1 MPLSHKIIKQG
12 QSFTKDSRSFI
23 IQTEMTAAKRPEV
36 EEILNEQPLEE
47 PIEVEQARALLLEAN
62 QKKQVIL
69 SEAQNEANLL
79 KDTAEK
85 KGFEEGENR
94 GYETGYIS
102 GYAAGI
108 KQAEEESQRLRE
120 TIHNMLIEAQE
131 VVESYY
137 QAKRTEFIELA
148 GHMAET
154 IVHKTIDVSSNQVM
168 DLIKPVL
175 HRLKR
180 EDQFIT
186 LMVRPEQKEL
196 VKEKVKEFEK
206 ENQDIRFAVLS
217 DNTLDKNGCVVE
229 NVHAIVDLQVRKQL
243 DAMIDEMKNV
253 E

>member
-12 QSFTKDSRSFI
+12 QSFTRDSRSF

-36 EEILNEQPLEE
+36 EEILSEQLLEE
-47 PIEVEQARALLLEAN
+47 PIELEQARALLREAD

-69 SEAQNEANLL
+69 SEAQKEANQMREI
-79 KDTAEK
+79 AEK
-85 KGFEEGENR
+85 QGFEEGQMR
-94 GYETGYIS
+94 GRETGYTA
-102 GYAAGI
+102 GYAAGM

-154 IVHKTIDVSSNQVM
+154 IVHKTIDVSSHQVM

-229 NVHAIVDLQVRKQL
+229 NAHAIVDLQVRKQL
-243 DAMIDEMKNV
+243 DAMIDEMKNA

>member
-1 MPLSHKIIKQG
+1 MPSSHKIIKQG
-12 QSFTKDSRSFI
+12 QSFTRDSRSF

-36 EEILNEQPLEE
+36 EEILSEQLLEE
-47 PIEVEQARALLLEAN
+47 PIEVEQARALLREAD

-69 SEAQNEANLL
+69 SEAQKEANQM
-79 KDTAEK
+79 KEIAEK
-85 KGFEEGENR
+85 QGFEEGQIR
-94 GYETGYIS
+94 GREA
-102 GYAAGI
+102 GYAAGM

-154 IVHKTIDVSSNQVM
+154 IVHKTIDVSSDQVM

-229 NVHAIVDLQVRKQL
+229 NAHAIVDLQVRKQL
-243 DAMIDEMKNV
+243 DAMIDEMKNA

>member
-12 QSFTKDSRSFI
+12 QSFTQDSRSF
-23 IQTEMTAAKRPEV
+23 IQTEMTAAKRPE
-36 EEILNEQPLEE
+36 EEDDSSEQQLEE
-47 PIEVEQARALLLEAN
+47 PIEVLQARALLNETQ
-62 QKKQVIL
+62 QKKQTIL
-69 SEAQNEANLL
+69 LEAQKEATLL
-79 KDTAEK
+79 KETAEK
-85 KGFEEGENR
+85 SGFAEGKSK
-94 GYETGYIS
+94 GYETGYTS
-102 GYAAGI
+102 GYAAGM

-120 TIHNMLIEAQE
+120 TIHNMLNEAQE
-131 VVESYY
+131 VVENYY

-154 IVHKTIDVSSNQVM
+154 IVHKSIDVSSDQVM

-206 ENQDIRFAVLS
+206 ENQDIRFAILS

-243 DAMIDEMKNV
+243 DAMIDEMKNA

>member
-1 MPLSHKIIKQG
+1 MPSSHKIIKQG
-12 QSFTKDSRSFI
+12 QSFTRDSRSFI
-23 IQTEMTAAKRPEV
+23 ETDMTAAKRPDM
-36 EEILNEQPLEE
+36 EEILSEQLLEE
-47 PIEVEQARALLLEAN
+47 PIEVEQARALLLEAS
-62 QKKQVIL
+62 QKKLAIL
-69 SEAQNEANLL
+69 SEAQNEANQMREI
-79 KDTAEK
+79 AEK
-85 KGFEEGENR
+85 QGFEEGQRN
-94 GYETGYIS
+94 GYETGYIA

-229 NVHAIVDLQVRKQL
+229 NTHAIVDLQVRKQL

>member
-1 MPLSHKIIKQG
+1 MPSFHKIIKQG

-23 IQTEMTAAKRPEV
+23 ETDMTAAKRPDM
-36 EEILNEQPLEE
+36 EEILSEQLLEE
-47 PIEVEQARALLLEAN
+47 PIEVEQARALLLEAS
-62 QKKQVIL
+62 QKKLAIL
-69 SEAQNEANLL
+69 SEAQNEANQMREI
-79 KDTAEK
+79 AEK
-85 KGFEEGENR
+85 QGFEEGQRN
-94 GYETGYIS
+94 GYETGYIA

-196 VKEKVKEFEK
+196 VKEKVL
-206 ENQDIRFAVLS
+206 I
-217 DNTLDKNGCVVE
+217 DKFKKYNDMLVS
-229 NVHAIVDLQVRKQL
+229 N
-243 DAMIDEMKNV
+243 
-253 E
+253 

>member
-12 QSFTKDSRSFI
+12 QSFTRDSRSF

-36 EEILNEQPLEE
+36 KEILSEQLLEE
-47 PIEVEQARALLLEAN
+47 PIEVEQARALLREAD

-69 SEAQNEANLL
+69 SEAQKEANQM
-79 KDTAEK
+79 KEIAEK
-85 KGFEEGENR
+85 QGFEEGQIR
-94 GYETGYIS
+94 GREMGYTA
-102 GYAAGI
+102 GYAAGM

-154 IVHKTIDVSSNQVM
+154 IVHKTIDVSSDQVM

-229 NVHAIVDLQVRKQL
+229 NAHAIVDLQVRKQL
-243 DAMIDEMKNV
+243 DAMIDEMKNA

>member
-12 QSFTKDSRSFI
+12 QSFTQDSRSFI
-23 IQTEMTAAKRPEV
+23 ETEMAATYYPA
-36 EEILNEQPLEE
+36 EEEEEEYTSGLPLEE
-47 PIEVEQARALLLEAN
+47 PIEVMQAKVLLDETRKKEQA
-62 QKKQVIL
+62 IL
-69 SEAQNEANLL
+69 SEAQKEASRL
-79 KDTAEK
+79 KEIAVKT
-85 KGFEEGENR
+85 GFEEGTVQGHQE
-94 GYETGYIS
+94 GYI
-102 GYAAGI
+102 AGM
-108 KQAEEESQRLRE
+108 KQAEEESQRLRV
-120 TIHNMLIEAQE
+120 TIHNMLDEAQE
-131 VVESYY
+131 VVENYY
-137 QAKRTEFIELA
+137 QSKKIEFLELA

-154 IVHKTIDVSSNQVM
+154 IVHKTIDVSSEQVM

-229 NVHAIVDLQVRKQL
+229 NAHAIVDLQVRKQL
-243 DAMIDEMKNV
+243 DAMITEMKNV

>member
-12 QSFTKDSRSFI
+12 QSFTRDSRSF

-36 EEILNEQPLEE
+36 EEILNEQLLEE
-47 PIEVEQARALLLEAN
+47 PIEVEQARALLREAN

-69 SEAQNEANLL
+69 SEAQKEANQM
-79 KDTAEK
+79 KEIAEK
-85 KGFEEGENR
+85 QGFEEGQTR
-94 GYETGYIS
+94 GRETGYTA
-102 GYAAGI
+102 GYAAGM
-108 KQAEEESQRLRE
+108 KQSEEESQRLRE

-131 VVESYY
+131 VVENYY

-154 IVHKTIDVSSNQVM
+154 IVHKTIDVSSDQVM

-186 LMVRPEQKEL
+186 LLVRPEQKEL

-229 NVHAIVDLQVRKQL
+229 NAHAIVDLQVRKQL
-243 DAMIDEMKNV
+243 DAMIDEMKNA

>member
-12 QSFTKDSRSFI
+12 QSFTQDSRSFI
-23 IQTEMTAAKRPEV
+23 HTEMTADKRPE
-36 EEILNEQPLEE
+36 EESYSNDDQIVE
-47 PIEVEQARALLLEAN
+47 PIEALQARALLDETR
-62 QKKQVIL
+62 KKKHLIL
-69 SEAQNEANLL
+69 SEAEQEASKL
-79 KDTAEK
+79 KETAER
-85 KGFEEGENR
+85 KGFEEGKTK
-94 GYETGYIS
+94 GYETGYTT
-102 GYAAGI
+102 GYAVGM
-108 KQAEEESQRLRE
+108 KQADEESKRMRE
-120 TIHNMLIEAQE
+120 TIRHMLDEAQE
-131 VVESYY
+131 VVEHYY
-137 QAKRTEFIELA
+137 QAKKNEFIELA

-154 IVHKTIDVSSNQVM
+154 IVHQNIDASSDQVM

-229 NVHAIVDLQVRKQL
+229 NTHAIVDLQVRKQL
-243 DAMIDEMKNV
+243 DAMIDEMKNA

>member
-1 MPLSHKIIKQG
+1 MPSSHKIIKQG
-12 QSFTKDSRSFI
+12 QSFTQESRSFI
-23 IQTEMTAAKRPEV
+23 QTEMLAVKRPKESDQGHSSGLPV
-36 EEILNEQPLEE
+36 VE
-47 PIEVEQARALLLEAN
+47 PIEVMQAKVLLDETHE
-62 QKKQVIL
+62 KKRVIL
-69 SEAQNEANLL
+69 SEAQEEAKQL
-79 KDTAEK
+79 KEKAKK
-85 KGFEEGENR
+85 KGLEEGTAQ
-94 GYETGYIS
+94 GYEMGYT
-102 GYAAGI
+102 AGM
-108 KQAEEESQRLRE
+108 KKAEEESLRLRE
-120 TIHNMLIEAQE
+120 TIHNMLDEAQE

-137 QAKRTEFIELA
+137 QAKKNAFIDLA

-154 IVHKTIDVSSNQVM
+154 IVHKSIDVSSDQVM

-217 DNTLDKNGCVVE
+217 DNTLDKNGCIVE
-229 NVHAIVDLQVRKQL
+229 NAHAIVDLQVRKQL
-243 DAMIDEMKNV
+243 DAMIDEMKNS

>member
-1 MPLSHKIIKQG
+1 MPSSHRIIKQG
-12 QSFTKDSRSFI
+12 QAFTHASRSFI
-23 IQTEMTAAKRPEV
+23 ETEMATKKYPE
-36 EEILNEQPLEE
+36 EEEDYTSSLPLEE
-47 PIEVEQARALLLEAN
+47 PIEVIQAKVLLQETRKKEQT
-62 QKKQVIL
+62 IL
-69 SEAQNEANLL
+69 SEAQQEASQL
-79 KDTAEK
+79 KETAEK
-85 KGFEEGENR
+85 KGYKEGTVR
-94 GYETGYIS
+94 GYETGY
-102 GYAAGI
+102 AAGM

-120 TIHNMLIEAQE
+120 TIHNMLDEAQE
-131 VVESYY
+131 VVENYY
-137 QAKRTEFIELA
+137 QSKRTEFLELA

-154 IVHKTIDVSSNQVM
+154 IVHKSIDVSSEQVM

-217 DNTLDKNGCVVE
+217 DNTLDKNGCIVE
-229 NVHAIVDLQVRKQL
+229 NAHAIVDLQVRKQL
-243 DAMIDEMKNV
+243 DAMITEMKNV

>member
-1 MPLSHKIIKQG
+1 MPSSHKIIKQG
-12 QSFTKDSRSFI
+12 QSFTRDSRSFI
-23 IQTEMTAAKRPEV
+23 ETDMTAAKRPDM
-36 EEILNEQPLEE
+36 EEILSEQLLEE
-47 PIEVEQARALLLEAN
+47 PIEVEQARALLLEAS
-62 QKKQVIL
+62 QKKLAIL
-69 SEAQNEANLL
+69 SEAQNEANQMREI
-79 KDTAEK
+79 AEK
-85 KGFEEGENR
+85 QGFEEGQRN
-94 GYETGYIS
+94 GYETGYIA

-217 DNTLDKNGCVVE
+217 DNTLAKNGCVVE
-229 NVHAIVDLQVRKQL
+229 NAHAIVDLQVRKQL

>member
-1 MPLSHKIIKQG
+1 
-12 QSFTKDSRSFI
+12 
-23 IQTEMTAAKRPEV
+23 MTAVKRPKEADQDHSSSLPA
-36 EEILNEQPLEE
+36 IE
-47 PIEVEQARALLLEAN
+47 PIEVMQAKALLDETYE
-62 QKKQVIL
+62 KKQVIL
-69 SEAQNEANLL
+69 SEAQEEAQQL
-79 KDTAEK
+79 KEKAEK
-85 KGFEEGENR
+85 KGFEEGMAQ
-94 GYETGYIS
+94 GYEM
-102 GYAAGI
+102 GYAAGM

-120 TIHNMLIEAQE
+120 TIHHMLDEAQE

-137 QAKRTEFIELA
+137 QAKKIALIELA

-154 IVHKTIDVSSNQVM
+154 IVHKSIDVSSDQVM

-217 DNTLDKNGCVVE
+217 DNTLDKNGCIVE
-229 NVHAIVDLQVRKQL
+229 NAHAIVDLQVRKQL
-243 DAMIDEMKNV
+243 DAMIDEMKNA

>member
-12 QSFTKDSRSFI
+12 QSFTQDSRSFI
-23 IQTEMTAAKRPEV
+23 QTEMTVAKRPEV
-36 EEILNEQPLEE
+36 E
-47 PIEVEQARALLLEAN
+47 PIEALQARALLDETRK
-62 QKKQVIL
+62 KKQVIL
-69 SEAQNEANLL
+69 SEAQVEASKL
-79 KDTAEK
+79 KEAAEK
-85 KGFEEGENR
+85 QGFEEGKTN
-94 GYETGYIS
+94 GYETGYTT
-102 GYAAGI
+102 GYAAGM
-108 KQAEEESQRLRE
+108 KQADEESQRMRE
-120 TIHNMLIEAQE
+120 TIRLMLNEAQE
-131 VVESYY
+131 VVENYY
-137 QAKRTEFIELA
+137 QTKKNEFIELA

-154 IVHKTIDVSSNQVM
+154 IVHKTIDASSDQVM

-186 LMVRPEQKEL
+186 LLVRPEQKEL

-229 NVHAIVDLQVRKQL
+229 NAHAIVDLQVRKQL

>member
-12 QSFTKDSRSFI
+12 QSFTRDSRSF

-36 EEILNEQPLEE
+36 EEILSEQLLEE
-47 PIEVEQARALLLEAN
+47 PIELEQARALLREAD

-69 SEAQNEANLL
+69 SEAQKEANQMREI
-79 KDTAEK
+79 AEK
-85 KGFEEGENR
+85 QGFEEGQMR
-94 GYETGYIS
+94 GRETGYTA
-102 GYAAGI
+102 GYAAGM

-154 IVHKTIDVSSNQVM
+154 IVHKTIDVSSDQVM

-229 NVHAIVDLQVRKQL
+229 NAHAIVDLQVRKQL
-243 DAMIDEMKNV
+243 DAMIDEMKNA